1 MPTPLEDIAG
11 FLSKS
16 GKRVAQT
23 LDILGK
29 YHPFV
34 TAVSSTIGWELL
46 KDDIQRHEELLEK
59 IYNEQSNPQE
69 LAEFRYLKVRLKK
82 VSDPITIYLYKMKEI
97 K

>member
-1 MPTPLEDIAG
+1 VPTPLEDIAG

-16 GKRVAQT
+16 GKRGAQT

-82 VSDPITIYLYKMKEI
+82 VSDRITIYLDKMKEI
-97 K
+97 R

>member
-11 FLSKS
+11 FLSKT
-16 GKRVAQT
+16 GKRGAQT

-34 TAVSSTIGWELL
+34 TAVSSTLGWELL

-59 IYNEQSNPQE
+59 IYNEQADPQE
-69 LAEFRYLKVRLKK
+69 LAEFRYLKLRLRK
-82 VSDPITIYLYKMKEI
+82 VSERVTIYLDKMKEI

>member
-1 MPTPLEDIAG
+1 MTPLEDIAG

-16 GKRVAQT
+16 GKRGAQT

-46 KDDIQRHEELLEK
+46 KDDIQRHGELLEK
-59 IYNEQSNPQE
+59 IYNEQSSPQE
-69 LAEFRYLKVRLKK
+69 LAEFRYLKLRIKK
-82 VSDPITIYLYKMKEI
+82 VSERITIYLDKMKEI
-97 K
+97 R

>member
-1 MPTPLEDIAG
+1 MPTSLEDIAG
-11 FLSKS
+11 FLSKT
-16 GKRVAQT
+16 GKRGAQT

-46 KDDIQRHEELLEK
+46 KDDIQRHEELLDK
-59 IYNEQSNPQE
+59 IYNEQSTPQE
-69 LAEFRYLKVRLKK
+69 LAEFRYLKVRLRK
-82 VSDPITIYLYKMKEI
+82 VSDRITIYLDKLKEI